1 MAITPIP
8 NREVSNKEWV
18 RSHSANGANSYTGNP
33 MPVANTISN
42 DGAPTNAQL
51 YSLDLTGSESV
62 SFYSS
67 VTGLTT
73 TLNGK
78 STSTQA
84 AKALGSIVGN
94 GTTVVLES
102 AKGVYLENT
111 TTNFVF
117 LNNTGQAI
125 DVPVDAFGIDSAVVA
140 SGATAVTS
148 WNGGL
153 PANISTPI
161 PYTAHISGTASIVS
175 GTLTTGAGS
184 GFFAGTISIDAP
196 ANTNLTYLTAAY
208 ITSSGTG
215 TVSWT
220 NATAPY
226 SDNLAETYPSYVGTP
241 YAAPTWVDDATVH
254 AYEVTGNGS
263 VIQDTTRVV
272 QKQVRQINT
281 GEGPDGGLETQQ
293 YNAYFAN
300 YQSNLNQTQQKNTKQ
315 QQC

>member
-42 DGAPTNAQL
+42 DGAPTTAQL

-62 SFYSS
+62 SFTSP

-125 DVPVDAFGIDSAVVA
+125 DIPVDTFSLYNGIVA
-140 SGATAVTS
+140 SGSTAFES
-148 WNGGL
+148 YGSNL
-153 PANISTPI
+153 PANLTGV
-161 PYTAHISGTASIVS
+161 PYTAVISGTASVVS
-175 GTLTTGAGS
+175 GTL
-184 GFFAGTISIDAP
+184 
-196 ANTNLTYLTAAY
+196 NTNASAVATLAVAAATNLNNVAATY
-208 ITSSGTG
+208 TSTSGTG